1 MTLWLTKGRQLMTKT
16 LTAEVQRNNAER
28 QLFGARRALSH
39 LVELY
44 DSGQW
49 KTLYKEETF
58 AEAVRQARQ
67 AVDHWT
73 DVVTK
78 SES

>member
-1 MTLWLTKGRQLMTKT
+1 MTKI
-16 LTAEVQRNNAER
+16 LTAEIQRKNAER

-44 DSGQW
+44 DSGRW
-49 KTLYKEETF
+49 RTLYKQDSF

-67 AVDHWT
+67 AVEHWT
-73 DVVTK
+73 SVVAK
-78 SES
+78 SGSPSDPDAL